1 MKGYELY
8 QQLQLNV
15 SPNELDK
22 ILYHSSYQEQESSLR
37 KINKEYDAYGRFI
50 ARAMLAIYAYE
61 NNICMDCASI
71 SKLIASNY
79 SIITDLIYDKYNL
92 EAYQYVCK
100 GEEGKRHAELGARL
114 LVVYYKQNGFLETY
128 RFLLPFLKLA
138 VKNDNHD
145 YKTILQEYAQGKK
158 LPFSYEIIDRE
169 GTDNAPIFVCQL
181 TIGKEKRIGRGTS
194 KKDAMGTVAKEYIK
208 AKNIPVNSQKKQT
221 RKTLSD
227 PIKITS
233 DRQKQLIKAVSMFK
247 VNANDLPINY
257 LNASFAHKSV
267 QNEVKLQNQYVDNS
281 VLTVIGAEL
290 MQIYVID
297 YLYATSDYEYLNIV
311 REKGVYTKADNI
323 AGILPDSWLNLLLA
337 SKSIRSLNE
346 SGYNSLKIDI
356 FHSIL
361 ASLVL
366 CGVKKGDS
374 LLEEKASNISF
385 YLFDRVKENK
395 IPDYATVVQEVVQA
409 AGMQYE
415 INHKLLA
422 NSTDHNT
429 MYRANIVCWNKEIEI
444 KKYGDG
450 TSRKR
455 ANNVASHAVLEALLP
470 HFEDNFDIKM
480 IILKVLYPEE
490 YLQLVKESWKIKKHI
505 ALLSDNN
512 GKKKWFATVENSTN
526 KKAYDISTWENGNK
540 DGIVFSADEAKQ
552 LAELLD
558 KIEPLQKEESEEPEV
573 IEIEENQ
580 IDPLIQ
586 EVIEGKEETLSSKLT
601 KEQKLEIIRA
611 ELIAGNSFEG
621 YEGNNEKLLPHQKAA
636 CRIADLFDKFAFF
649 YDTGTGKTVLALD
662 IITSKAKKDGASFL
676 IICPKPIIMTAWM
689 DDQKNFYPEMK
700 LNPMSQNVT
709 LRQYLDINRRW
720 NELDGRSVFNDYLYY
735 ADWMSG
741 SKANQLK
748 YVRSV
753 MIGKAKHYIVNPE
766 SFVRNIEFYKTLGV
780 KGLIVDE
787 SSILKNYSS
796 KISKAVREFADTCK
810 YVYLLS
816 GKPAPNN
823 TMEYFSQM
831 KVVAPND
838 FPMSYDAYKR
848 KYYVNINNKIVCKS
862 TEAEKEVSDLI
873 GKHSIVVSKA
883 DCLVLPD
890 TVHMV
895 RKITLDKEVMKKYE
909 SMYRDYFINI
919 EQQEK
924 ESKKNKKIYNV
935 NNKLASLMKLR
946 QLVSGFLLDS
956 EGNVTAIHEYKE
968 AELLRILDEIGDEQV
983 IIWCQFKYEI
993 QKLKVLLESIG
1004 KIVVT
1009 AYSDTKDKDESIRRF
1024 KEREADIILAH
1035 PKTLQYGVTFVNC
1048 RYAVYYSLSYS
1059 FEEYYQS
1066 HDRIYRYGQKN
1077 ICSFIFLQAE
1087 GTIDEVLY
1095 DCVQGKKEDAAI
1107 FELLVKDA
1115 SEHNIFV
1122 R

>member
-8 QQLQLNV
+8 QKLQLNI
-15 SPNELDK
+15 SPNDLDR
-22 ILYHSSYQEQESSLR
+22 ILYHSSYHEQDSSIR
-37 KINKEYDAYGRFI
+37 KLNKEYDSYGKFI
-50 ARAMLAIYAYE
+50 ARAMLALYAYS
-61 NNICMDCASI
+61 NKVCTDSASI
-71 SKLIASNY
+71 SKLISANHTMV
-79 SIITDLIYDKYNL
+79 INLIYEDLKL
-92 EAYQYVCK
+92 EEYQYVSK
-100 GEEGKRHAELGARL
+100 GEEGNKHVDVASRF
-114 LVVYYKQNGFLETY
+114 LVAFYRQNGFSKTY
-128 RFLLPFLKLA
+128 EFLLPYLKRSI
-138 VKNDNHD
+138 KNDNYD

-158 LPFSYEIIDRE
+158 IPFSYEIINRGGPDDSPVF
-169 GTDNAPIFVCQL
+169 TCQL
-181 TIGKEKRIGRGTS
+181 TIGKDKVIAKGKNKKEAMKNVAKKYIEDKMIPIKS
-194 KKDAMGTVAKEYIK
+194 KKVQVGGTI
-208 AKNIPVNSQKKQT
+208 NNPV
-221 RKTLSD
+221 
-227 PIKITS
+227 KITV
-233 DRQKQLIKAVSMFK
+233 DRQKQLIKSLAFLRVG
-247 VNANDLPINY
+247 VNDLSINY
-257 LNASFAHKSV
+257 LNASFVHKSIHNDSKTKNV
-267 QNEVKLQNQYVDNS
+267 YVDNS
-281 VLTVIGAEL
+281 VLTVIGSEL
-290 MQIYVID
+290 MQMYVID
-297 YLYATSDYEYLNIV
+297 YLYATSDYEYLDVI
-311 REKGVYTKADNI
+311 REKGVYLKSDNI
-323 AGILPDSWLNLLLA
+323 ANTLPDTWINLLLA
-337 SKSIRSLNE
+337 SKSIRSLNNE
-346 SGYNSLKIDI
+346 GLNSLKIDI
-356 FHSIL
+356 LHSIL

-366 CGVKKGDS
+366 WGIKEANE

-385 YLFDRVKENK
+385 YIFDKVKENK
-395 IPDYATVVQEVVQA
+395 IPDYATALQEVAQA
-409 AGMQYE
+409 GGLQFETKYKQKE
-415 INHKLLA
+415 NP
-422 NSTDHNT
+422 SDNT
-429 MYRANIVCWNKEIEI
+429 IIYRAELECWNDEICVN
-444 KKYGDG
+444 KYGDG

-455 ANNVASHAVLEALLP
+455 ANNVAAHAVLEDLLP
-470 HFEDNFDIKM
+470 YFEDNFSVKI

-490 YLQLVKESWKIKKHI
+490 YLQLAKDSWRIKKHI
-505 ALLSDNN
+505 ALLSDDN

-540 DGIVFSADEAKQ
+540 DGIVFAADEAKQ
-552 LAELLD
+552 LSDLLD
-558 KIEPLQKEESEEPEV
+558 KITPLQKEDVKEPEI
-573 IEIEENQ
+573 IEVSKDE

-586 EVIEGKEETLSSKLT
+586 EVLDGKEESLSSKLT

-611 ELIAGNSFEG
+611 ELIAGNSFAG

-662 IITSKAKKDGASFL
+662 IITSKAQKDDASFL

-720 NELDGRSVFNDYLYY
+720 NVLDGRSVFNDYLYY
-735 ADWMSG
+735 SNWMSG

-766 SFVRNIEFYKTLGV
+766 SFVRNIEFYKTLGI

-796 KISKAVREFADTCK
+796 KISKSVREFADLCK

-831 KVVAPND
+831 KVVAPDD
-838 FPMSYDAYKR
+838 FPMSYDAYRK

-862 TEAEKEVSDLI
+862 EEAEKEVSDLI
-873 GKHSIVVSKA
+873 GKHSIVVSKS

-993 QKLKVLLESIG
+993 QKLKTLLESIG

-1009 AYSDTKDKDESIRRF
+1009 AYSDTKDKDDSIKKF
-1024 KEREADIILAH
+1024 KEGEADIILAH